1 MQDLIEFL
9 ARALVDDPEAIR
21 IHEVDNG
28 FELEVA
34 PGDVGRVIGRRGK
47 TARALRTILAAAGG
61 GNLEILS
68 PDEDDDED
76 DNDEYEDDLD

>member
-9 ARALVDDPEAIR
+9 AKALVDDPEAIMV
-21 IHEVDNG
+21 HEVDRG

-34 PGDVGRVIGRRGK
+34 PEDVGRVIGRRGK

-68 PDEDDDED
+68 PEDDEGED
-76 DNDEYEDDLD
+76 DDEYEDDLD

>member
-1 MQDLIEFL
+1 MQELIEFL
-9 ARALVDDPEAIR
+9 AKVLVDDPEAIAV
-21 IHEVDNG
+21 HAVDRG

-34 PGDVGRVIGRRGK
+34 PEDVGRVIGRRGK

-68 PDEDDDED
+68 PEDDEDDD
-76 DNDEYEDDLD
+76 DEYEDDLD